1 MPMTCLMQAIEL
13 VKDRGTKAPAR
24 EAANRFLEECK
35 SRKVLV
41 GKGGRYDNT
50 SRIAPPML
58 IGDAEIDHACDGF
71 DQALGA
77 IAPC

>member
-1 MPMTCLMQAIEL
+1 
-13 VKDRGTKAPAR
+13 
-24 EAANRFLEECK
+24 
-35 SRKVLV
+35 
-41 GKGGRYDNT
+41 
-50 SRIAPPML
+50 ML